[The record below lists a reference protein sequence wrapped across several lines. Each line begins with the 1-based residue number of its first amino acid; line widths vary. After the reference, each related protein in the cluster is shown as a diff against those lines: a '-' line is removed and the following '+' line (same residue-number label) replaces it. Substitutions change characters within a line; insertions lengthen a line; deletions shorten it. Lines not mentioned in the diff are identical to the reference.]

1 MVKTKALKIIDN
13 MNDLIEVKVTVEN
26 FLQGDFH
33 WGTPQQGDTLK
44 TYVEVHILIYSNT
57 SRFF

>member
-1 MVKTKALKIIDN
+1 